1 MTDKKPLLSI
11 KNLSV
16 NYGAIRAL
24 KKADLEVHSGEIVAV
39 IGANGAGK
47 STLMNAIMGDVPR
60 AGGEILLDGAPL
72 PRKSYQVVM
81 AGVSLSPEGR
91 KVFAPLTV
99 YENLQM
105 GAFPI
110 KGHSALEEQMCK
122 VFDRFPG
129 LEERREQLRK
139 LFRRF
144 TGQEGSGERPGALPI
159 KNSCSAEE
167 QMRKVF
173 NLFPRLEERKEQY
186 AGTLSGGE
194 QQMLAIGRAL
204 MAEPRVLLLDEP
216 SLGLAPIIINEIFK
230 ELTIV
235 NKQLGMTILIV
246 EQNARKALL
255 LSHRA
260 YVIQTGEI
268 VMEGRS
274 EDLLHNPEIEAAYL
288 GGKK

>member
-1 MTDKKPLLSI
+1 MAEKEPLLSI

-16 NYGAIRAL
+16 SYGAIRAL
-24 KKADLEVHSGEIVAV
+24 KKADLDVYAGEIVAV

-60 AGGEILLDGAPL
+60 MGGLILLDGVPL
-72 PRKSYQVVM
+72 PTKSYQVVA

-99 YENLQM
+99 FENLSM

-110 KGHSALEEQMCK
+110 KDRATVAGQLEK
-122 VFDRFPG
+122 VF
-129 LEERREQLRK
+129 Q
-139 LFRRF
+139 
-144 TGQEGSGERPGALPI
+144 
-159 KNSCSAEE
+159 
-167 QMRKVF
+167 
-173 NLFPRLEERKEQY
+173 LFPRLKERKDQY

-204 MAEPRVLLLDEP
+204 MAQPRILLLDEP

-230 ELTIV
+230 ELTEV
-235 NKQLGMTILIV
+235 NKQLGMTMLVV

-268 VMEGRS
+268 IMEGCS
-274 EDLLHNPEIEAAYL
+274 KDLLHNPEIEAAYL